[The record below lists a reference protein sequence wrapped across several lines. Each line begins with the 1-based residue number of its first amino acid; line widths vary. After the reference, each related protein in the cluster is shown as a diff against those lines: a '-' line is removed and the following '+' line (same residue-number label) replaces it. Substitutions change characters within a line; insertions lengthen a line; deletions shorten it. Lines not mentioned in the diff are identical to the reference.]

1 MLPLVC
7 LRYRPRQPRASPIW
21 QILHDHAAKVPGL
34 SAAAAAAI
42 AAFLDC
48 GDLHAGFT
56 RLHCPDCGHEFL
68 CPFSCKQRGLC
79 ASCHQRR
86 TLIEGAFIADEICAP
101 VPHRHL
107 VLTIPRL
114 IRHTFK
120 FDRALL
126 GELHHAAHSAIATWL
141 RQHTGQ
147 PNGQPGLVVAVQT
160 FGDFLFWH
168 PHVHVLAA
176 AGVFSPNGDFH
187 LAPPGGWHPLA
198 ELWRHTVMRRLR
210 DAGAIADWQ
219 IAKLKNWRHSGFPV
233 DAGEA
238 PLAADYAAGRRCL
251 AEYLLRAP
259 CSLEKIT
266 YNPEA
271 GSVLYRS
278 ERHWR
283 TKRNFEVFSASQFI
297 AALLDQIPPKG
308 VPQVRY
314 YGWYSNKSR
323 GLRQR
328 TAGAAAG
335 KIHAPPARP
344 RRRRTAWREL
354 IQQVWGTDPLRS
366 PLCSSPLRPIAVV
379 ETKAEILA
387 VLLPL
392 GLARPFERPF
402 AVGPPRPEVAVLIDD
417 ATGDCHAL
425 DPPDFPPGLPY
436 PRPRDEPIR
445 FRAEA
450 MEPGEPFD
458 QTGFEL
464 PPPPH
469 IAPTDAGQGELFGDD
484 YAQPDSADA
493 EPVFWSDGAG
503 QSTPDDDFVQADLSA
518 CDAQADAADCP
529 E

>member
-1 MLPLVC
+1 MVC
-7 LRYRPRQPRASPIW
+7 VRYRPRQPRASPVW
-21 QILHDHAAKVPGL
+21 QILHDHAAKLPGL
-34 SAAAAAAI
+34 SPKTAAAI
-42 AAFLDC
+42 TAFLDC

-68 CPFSCKQRGLC
+68 LAFTCKQRGLC

-107 VLTIPRL
+107 VLTLPRL
-114 IRHTFK
+114 IRNTFK
-120 FDRALL
+120 FDRVLL
-126 GELHHAAHSAIATWL
+126 GELHHAAHSAITAWL
-141 RQHTGQ
+141 RQRTGQ
-147 PNGQPGLVVAVQT
+147 AEGQPGLVVAVQT

-176 AGVFSPNGDFH
+176 AGVFAPNGDFH
-187 LAPPGGWHPLA
+187 LAPPGGWQDLA
-198 ELWRHTVMRRLR
+198 ELWRHTVLRRLHG
-210 DAGAIADWQ
+210 AGALAVWQ
-219 IAKLKNWRHSGFPV
+219 IAKLKNWRHRGFSV

-238 PLAADYAAGRRCL
+238 PLAANDAAGRRRL

-259 CSLEKIT
+259 FSLEKIT
-266 YNPEA
+266 YNAES

-283 TKRNFEVFSASQFI
+283 TKRNFEVFSAPQFI
-297 AALLDQIPPKG
+297 AALLDQIPSKG

-328 TAGAAAG
+328 IAGAAPG
-335 KIHAPPARP
+335 QTHAPPARP

-354 IQQVWGTDPLRS
+354 IKQVWGADPLQC
-366 PLCSSPLRPIAVV
+366 PHCSGLLRAITVV

-387 VLLPL
+387 ILTPL
-392 GLARPFERPF
+392 GLARPHERPF
-402 AVGPPRPEVAVLIDD
+402 ALGPPRPEVDVLIDT
-417 ATGDCHAL
+417 ATGDFHPL

-436 PRPRDEPIR
+436 PQPRGEPIR
-445 FRAEA
+445 FRAEV
-450 MEPGEPFD
+450 MEPGESFD

-469 IAPTDAGQGELFGDD
+469 VAPADAGQGELFGDD
-484 YAQPDSADA
+484 YSQPDAADG
-493 EPVFWSDGAG
+493 EPVFWSANTG
-503 QSTPDDDFVQADLSA
+503 QDCSAADFVQG
-518 CDAQADAADCP
+518 DAAD
-529 E
+529 